1 MHTIP
6 SPRPRAVVVGVD
18 GSPSSVTALQ
28 LAARLIPLAGDV
40 IHAVTSWQYPPPFG
54 AYGPVDVNH
63 EELAGKV
70 LDQALNEAFPG
81 GTPLGLKRGLIQGSP
96 AEVLLEESTHASM
109 VVVGSRGHGGF
120 AGLLLGSVSTAVT
133 ERAKCPVLVSHGALQ
148 PLEGQGS
155 TLPLVGASA

>member
-18 GSPSSVTALQ
+18 GSPSSVAALQ

-63 EELAGKV
+63 EEMAGEV
-70 LDQALNEAFPG
+70 LDEALNAAFPEG
-81 GTPLGLKRGLIQGSP
+81 IPLGLERRLIQGP
-96 AEVLLEESTHASM
+96 AAEVLLEESAHASM
-109 VVVGSRGHGGF
+109 IVVGSRGHGGF
-120 AGLLLGSVSTAVT
+120 AGLLLGSVSTAVA
-133 ERAKCPVLVSHGALQ
+133 ERAECPVLVSHGALRPQ
-148 PLEGQGS
+148 EGQGFA
-155 TLPLVGASA
+155 LPSVGASA